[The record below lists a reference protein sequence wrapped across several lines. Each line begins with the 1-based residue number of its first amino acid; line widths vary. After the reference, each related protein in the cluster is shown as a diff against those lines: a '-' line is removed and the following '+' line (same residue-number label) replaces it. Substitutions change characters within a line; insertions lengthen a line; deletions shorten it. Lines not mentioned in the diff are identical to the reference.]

1 MSYRLVL
8 SKPAVRA
15 LRDLPANV
23 NQRISIAL
31 DGLKEQPRPQGCIKL
46 QGREGL
52 WRIRVGDYRII
63 YAIDDTV
70 QIIDVRRIG
79 NRRDVTTADEERR
92 Q

>member
-46 QGREGL
+46 QGREEL

-63 YAIDDTV
+63 YTIDDAIKIV
-70 QIIDVRRIG
+70 DVRRIG
-79 NRRDVTTADEERR
+79 NRRDVYNG
-92 Q
+92 

>member
-1 MSYRLVL
+1 VSYRLVL

-15 LRDLPANV
+15 LRDLPASV

-46 QGREGL
+46 QGREEL

-79 NRRDVTTADEERR
+79 NRRDVYNG
-92 Q
+92 

>member
-1 MSYRLVL
+1 VSYRLVL

-46 QGREGL
+46 QGREEL

-79 NRRDVTTADEERR
+79 NRRDVYNG
-92 Q
+92 

>member
-46 QGREGL
+46 QGREEL

-79 NRRDVTTADEERR
+79 NRRDVYNG
-92 Q
+92 

>member
-8 SKPAVRA
+8 SKPAVRT

-23 NQRISIAL
+23 NQRISNAL

-46 QGREGL
+46 QGQEEL

-63 YAIDDTV
+63 YTIDDTIKIV
-70 QIIDVRRIG
+70 DVRRIG
-79 NRRDVTTADEERR
+79 NRRDVYNG
-92 Q
+92 

>member
-1 MSYRLVL
+1 MSFRLVL
-8 SKPAVRA
+8 SKPAVRT

-46 QGREGL
+46 QGREEL

-63 YAIDDTV
+63 YTIDDTIKIV
-70 QIIDVRRIG
+70 EVRRIG
-79 NRRDVTTADEERR
+79 NRRDVYNG
-92 Q
+92 

>member
-1 MSYRLVL
+1 VSYRLVL

-46 QGREGL
+46 QGREEL